1 MSQSKRVA
9 AIDCGTNSI
18 RLLIADATEGGIRDV
33 AREMVI
39 TRLGQGVDRTG
50 VLDPAAI
57 ERTLNAARDYAAQIQ
72 EAGVEAGRFVT
83 TSASRDAANR
93 NEFLVPIKEIT
104 GLQPQ
109 VLTGNEE
116 AELSF
121 LGALSAM
128 PTTIEGPYL
137 LTDIGG
143 GSTEFVLGSDRVLQS
158 VSMDMGSVR
167 VSERFGGEPWTEEKL
182 AEARAW
188 IDQKLDEAEE
198 SVDFSRARSL
208 VGVAGTVTSIGA
220 LVAGVEEYDPAMT
233 HGITPTADQWADAV
247 NFLVSASVEDKAAL
261 GFMPP
266 GRADVIGG
274 GALIWERIL
283 NRFGVLDEQAQ
294 GTSGFPVIISEHD
307 ILDGLALS
315 LADWVRW

>member
-1 MSQSKRVA
+1 MRQHKRVA

-18 RLLIADATEGGIRDV
+18 RLLVSEVTDDGIRDLV
-33 AREMVI
+33 REMVI

-50 VLDPAAI
+50 VLDSLAI
-57 ERTLNAARDYAAQIQ
+57 DRTLAATRRYAQQIRD
-72 EAGVEAGRFVT
+72 AGVESARFVT
-83 TSASRDAANR
+83 TSASRDATNR
-93 NEFLVPIKEIT
+93 DEFLVPVREIT
-104 GLQPQ
+104 GLEPQ

-128 PTTIEGPYL
+128 PKTIEGPYL

-143 GSTEFVLGSDRVLQS
+143 GSTEFVLGSDLVLSS

-182 AEARAW
+182 TAARAW
-188 IDQKLDEAEE
+188 IDLKLDEAEE
-198 SVDFSRARSL
+198 VVDFSKAQSL
-208 VGVAGTVTSIGA
+208 VGVAGTVTTIGA
-220 LVAGVEEYDPAMT
+220 LVAGVKEYDPLMT
-233 HGITPTADQWADAV
+233 HGITPSPQQWADAV
-247 NFLVSASVEDKAAL
+247 GYLVSASVEDKAAL
-261 GFMPP
+261 GFMPV

-283 NRFGVLDEQAQ
+283 NRFGVLNEQRP
-294 GTSGFPVIISEHD
+294 GNSGLQVVISEHD
-307 ILDGLALS
+307 ILDGLVLS
-315 LADWVRW
+315 LAG

>member
-1 MSQSKRVA
+1 MSQKKRVA

-18 RLLIADATEGGIRDV
+18 RLLIADATGDGILDV
-33 AREMVI
+33 AREMTI

-50 VLDPAAI
+50 VLDPQAI
-57 ERTLNAARDYAAQIQ
+57 ERTLNAARAYTRQIE

-93 NEFLVPIKEIT
+93 DEFLVPIKEIT
-104 GLQPQ
+104 GFDPQ

-143 GSTEFVLGSDRVLQS
+143 GSTEFVLGDDRVLQS
-158 VSMDMGSVR
+158 VSIDMGSVR

-182 AEARAW
+182 TQARAW
-188 IDQKLDEAEE
+188 IDQKLDEAEK
-198 SVDFSRARSL
+198 VVNFSRARSL

-220 LVAGVEEYDPAMT
+220 LVAGAQEYDPVMT
-233 HGITPTADQWADAV
+233 HGITPTAEQWADAV
-247 NFLVSASVEDKAAL
+247 KFLVSASVEDKAAL

-283 NRFGVLDEQAQ
+283 NRFGVLDEQTPGA
-294 GTSGFPVIISEHD
+294 SGFPVVISEHD

-315 LADWVRW
+315 LVG